1 MALSERLSRA
11 QEILGHEFN
20 NKVLLRAA
28 LTHPSAVEGQPVSA
42 SYERLEFLGDS
53 ILGAVVA
60 RSLFESY
67 PEFDEGKLTRLKV
80 SLVSGATLSEVS
92 HELGIDDIII
102 FGASETGT
110 GARGLHSALEN
121 VYEAVVAALFLDGG
135 LDAAWAFVDRT
146 LMPKMSLEL
155 AREPENPKSALQEKL
170 QEGGITPTYRL
181 VETQGPPHD
190 RTFVAQVYAGDK
202 GLAQGVGRTKKEAE
216 SQAAKS
222 TLARLSEFFG
232 IGMTEETRTK
242 LFTLFFSSK
251 GKGGTGIGLYVARQ
265 VVMQHGGRIEVAS
278 VKGEGST
285 FTVTM
290 PRILAK

>member
-1 MALSERLSRA
+1 MALSERLTRA

-20 NKVLLRAA
+20 DKVLLRAA

-80 SLVSGATLSEVS
+80 S

-121 VYEAVVAALFLDGG
+121 VYESLVGALY
-135 LDAAWAFVDRT
+135 LDAGWDAAAEFIHRT
-146 LMPKMSLEL
+146 LKPHL
-155 AREPENPKSALQEKL
+155 ATERAEHPANPKSFLQECVQADGHEPPAYKL
-170 QEGGITPTYRL
+170 VGSEGPAHAPTFTAVVLIDGIR
-181 VETQGPPHD
+181 QG
-190 RTFVAQVYAGDK
+190 RGTGSS
-202 GLAQGVGRTKKEAE
+202 KKEAE
-216 SQAAKS
+216 GAAALEALDRMGY
-222 TLARLSEFFG
+222 TTNG
-232 IGMTEETRTK
+232 
-242 LFTLFFSSK
+242 
-251 GKGGTGIGLYVARQ
+251 V
-265 VVMQHGGRIEVAS
+265 
-278 VKGEGST
+278 
-285 FTVTM
+285 
-290 PRILAK
+290 ILNKKPV

>member
-1 MALSERLSRA
+1 M
-11 QEILGHEFN
+11 GHEFN

-121 VYEAVVAALFLDGG
+121 VYESL
-135 LDAAWAFVDRT
+135 RT
-146 LMPKMSLEL
+146 LKPHL
-155 AREPENPKSALQEKL
+155 ASERAEHPANPKSFLQECVQADGHEPPAYKL
-170 QEGGITPTYRL
+170 VGSEGPAHAPTFTAVVLIDGIR
-181 VETQGPPHD
+181 QG
-190 RTFVAQVYAGDK
+190 RGS
-202 GLAQGVGRTKKEAE
+202 GSSKKEAE
-216 SQAAKS
+216 GAAALEALDRMGY
-222 TLARLSEFFG
+222 TTNG
-232 IGMTEETRTK
+232 
-242 LFTLFFSSK
+242 
-251 GKGGTGIGLYVARQ
+251 V
-265 VVMQHGGRIEVAS
+265 
-278 VKGEGST
+278 
-285 FTVTM
+285 
-290 PRILAK
+290 ILNKKHV

>member
-1 MALSERLSRA
+1 MALSERLTRA

-20 NKVLLRAA
+20 DKVLLRAA

-121 VYEAVVAALFLDGG
+121 VYESLVGALY
-135 LDAAWAFVDRT
+135 LDAGWDAAAEFIHRT
-146 LMPKMSLEL
+146 LKPHLVPQFHTGLRDQVYMLHSDGIHYQYLPSSLPGIYHGTFKSSL
-155 AREPENPKSALQEKL
+155 TSVHIFYGNQLDFSSALSLNQSWNKCIL
-170 QEGGITPTYRL
+170 YRGFYIL
-181 VETQGPPHD
+181 GNGSF
-190 RTFVAQVYAGDK
+190 R
-202 GLAQGVGRTKKEAE
+202 
-216 SQAAKS
+216 
-222 TLARLSEFFG
+222 
-232 IGMTEETRTK
+232 
-242 LFTLFFSSK
+242 
-251 GKGGTGIGLYVARQ
+251 
-265 VVMQHGGRIEVAS
+265 QHGPVND
-278 VKGEGST
+278 
-285 FTVTM
+285 
-290 PRILAK
+290 

>member
-1 MALSERLSRA
+1 MALSQRLARA

-121 VYEAVVAALFLDGG
+121 VYESLVGALY
-135 LDAAWAFVDRT
+135 LDAGWDAAAEFIHRT
-146 LMPKMSLEL
+146 LKPHL
-155 AREPENPKSALQEKL
+155 ASERAEHPANPKSFLQECVP
-170 QEGGITPTYRL
+170 GPTATSL
-181 VETQGPPHD
+181 
-190 RTFVAQVYAGDK
+190 
-202 GLAQGVGRTKKEAE
+202 
-216 SQAAKS
+216 
-222 TLARLSEFFG
+222 
-232 IGMTEETRTK
+232 
-242 LFTLFFSSK
+242 
-251 GKGGTGIGLYVARQ
+251 
-265 VVMQHGGRIEVAS
+265 
-278 VKGEGST
+278 
-285 FTVTM
+285 
-290 PRILAK
+290 PRISWLAPRAPRMRPPLPLWCSSTASARAAVPVPPRRKPREPLHSRRSTAWATPPTA

>member
-11 QEILGHEFN
+11 QEILGYEFN

-121 VYEAVVAALFLDGG
+121 VYESIVGALY
-135 LDAAWAFVDRT
+135 LDAGYEVTHEFVQRT
-146 LMPKMSLEL
+146 LGPHVSTDL
-155 AREPENPKSALQEKL
+155 AKKPISAKSRLQEVTQRDMRCGPEYKL
-170 QEGGITPTYRL
+170 IAEEGPAHTPTFTSVAMVEGRRIGRGQGHSKKSSESAAAADAL
-181 VETQGPPHD
+181 VNLG
-190 RTFVAQVYAGDK
+190 YA
-202 GLAQGVGRTKKEAE
+202 KEG
-216 SQAAKS
+216 
-222 TLARLSEFFG
+222 EFDHEG
-232 IGMTEETRTK
+232 
-242 LFTLFFSSK
+242 FTN
-251 GKGGTGIGLYVARQ
+251 
-265 VVMQHGGRIEVAS
+265 
-278 VKGEGST
+278 
-285 FTVTM
+285 
-290 PRILAK
+290 

>member
-1 MALSERLSRA
+1 MALSERLTRA
-11 QEILGHEFN
+11 QKILGHEFN

-92 HELGIDDIII
+92 NELGIDDIII

-121 VYEAVVAALFLDGG
+121 VYESLVGALY
-135 LDAAWAFVDRT
+135 LDAGWDAAAEFIHRT
-146 LMPKMSLEL
+146 LKPHL
-155 AREPENPKSALQEKL
+155 ASERAEHPANPKSFLQECVQADGHEPPAYKL
-170 QEGGITPTYRL
+170 VGSRPGACAHLYRRG
-181 VETQGPPHD
+181 VD
-190 RTFVAQVYAGDK
+190 RWYSP
-202 GLAQGVGRTKKEAE
+202 GRGSGSSKKEAE
-216 SQAAKS
+216 GAAALEALDRMGY
-222 TLARLSEFFG
+222 TTNG
-232 IGMTEETRTK
+232 
-242 LFTLFFSSK
+242 
-251 GKGGTGIGLYVARQ
+251 V
-265 VVMQHGGRIEVAS
+265 
-278 VKGEGST
+278 
-285 FTVTM
+285 
-290 PRILAK
+290 ILNKKPV

>member
-1 MALSERLSRA
+1 MALSERLTRA

-121 VYEAVVAALFLDGG
+121 VYESLVGALY
-135 LDAAWAFVDRT
+135 LDAGWDAAAEFIHRT
-146 LMPKMSLEL
+146 LKPHL
-155 AREPENPKSALQEKL
+155 ASERAEHPANPKSFCRSACK
-170 QEGGITPTYRL
+170 P
-181 VETQGPPHD
+181 
-190 RTFVAQVYAGDK
+190 
-202 GLAQGVGRTKKEAE
+202 
-216 SQAAKS
+216 
-222 TLARLSEFFG
+222 
-232 IGMTEETRTK
+232 
-242 LFTLFFSSK
+242 
-251 GKGGTGIGLYVARQ
+251 
-265 VVMQHGGRIEVAS
+265 
-278 VKGEGST
+278 
-285 FTVTM
+285 TVTS
-290 PRILAK
+290 PRRISSLAPRARRMRPPLPPWCSSMAFARVAAPVPLRRKPREPPRSKRSTAWVTPPTA